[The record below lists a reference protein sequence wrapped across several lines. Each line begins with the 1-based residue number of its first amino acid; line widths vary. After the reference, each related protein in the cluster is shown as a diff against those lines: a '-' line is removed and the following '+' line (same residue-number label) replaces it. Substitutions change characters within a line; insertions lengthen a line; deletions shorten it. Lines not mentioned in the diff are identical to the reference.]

1 MLTIA
6 EVQELVQKKV
16 DGFCRKNGSGAIY
29 KPVNYILSLG
39 GKRLRPALSILS
51 AQVFSD
57 DIEMK
62 SGTPVLPF

>member
-29 KPVNYILSLG
+29 KPVNYI
-39 GKRLRPALSILS
+39 
-51 AQVFSD
+51 D
-57 DIEMK
+57 K
-62 SGTPVLPF
+62 STIC